1 MCICALSVCLV
12 APGFRKRYAS
22 HGCKGWLWAIM
33 WMLGTKSSGRAPS
46 AFKGW
51 AISSAPKEQFLKWNI
66 LTWHNLE
73 QGKMAHLEKV
83 PAAKPDDQSSES
95 GFYCCEETTET
106 WQLLQRKTFN
116 LGLAYSLKLS
126 PLSAWQHAGRHSAGG
141 AKSST
146 SWSAGSRILCASL
159 GKLEH
164 KRPQSWPCSDT
175 VPQTRPHLLQQSHT
189 S

>member
-22 HGCKGWLWAIM
+22 HGCKGWLWAIV

-83 PAAKPDDQSSES
+83 PAAKPDDQSSIPKTQKVKGES
-95 GFYCCEETTET
+95 LLPNTALWPPCVSMHMHVRHTCAHSHTHTQTQRDLEKGWWSGEKLLTTQKHGWTYVQLLKNLASIEST
-106 WQLLQRKTFN
+106 WQT
-116 LGLAYSLKLS
+116 
-126 PLSAWQHAGRHSAGG
+126 
-141 AKSST
+141 
-146 SWSAGSRILCASL
+146 I
-159 GKLEH
+159 
-164 KRPQSWPCSDT
+164 
-175 VPQTRPHLLQQSHT
+175 
-189 S
+189 